1 MNLHTAQEWHVLS
14 LTVHGRALVG
24 LPQLRQASSCVTPQC
39 HRTNTNSV
47 HTTSTPRVQ
56 ICENDEQ
63 KMGADIVRKALP
75 YALKLISHNAGV
87 NGSVVMDKV
96 LSKSDDVNWG
106 YNAATDVYED
116 LMKVGII
123 DPTKVRAQPGKW
135 LFWYDG

>member
-1 MNLHTAQEWHVLS
+1 MALRL
-14 LTVHGRALVG
+14 LRGRVATSQ
-24 LPQLRQASSCVTPQC
+24 QLCRRPAPTCYHQFVQSD
-39 HRTNTNSV
+39 
-47 HTTSTPRVQ
+47 STPRVQ

-123 DPTKVRAQPGKW
+123 DPTKVRKFRGVCRAVLGSKVIRAHRSGSPVSTV
-135 LFWYDG
+135 F